1 VAVHAN
7 GYQVESYLPGGMRVA
22 FSGTSMAAP
31 NVTNLAA
38 KLIAAKPSL
47 KPVQVIAIIKETAE
61 PSVDG
66 RRRLAHPA
74 HAMTKVTGGT

>member
-1 VAVHAN
+1 
-7 GYQVESYLPGGMRVA
+7 
-22 FSGTSMAAP
+22 MAAP